1 MHHEPE
7 NSPDFIAI
15 TETLK
20 TVLYHVNGWAHAE
33 FKHNVLER
41 EVQFAL
47 NNMDMETGRV
57 DAETALRAAGGLI
70 WAVLQ
75 SREDKSVMKN

>member
-1 MHHEPE
+1 MYREPE
-7 NSPDFIAI
+7 ESPDFISI
-15 TETLK
+15 TETLG

-33 FKHNVLER
+33 FKHQNLAR
-41 EVQFAL
+41 EVGYAL
-47 NNMDMETGRV
+47 NNMDLKTGKV

-75 SREDKSVMKN
+75 SRENKDIMKN